1 MSIYSTVLDHMHE
14 NEGRI
19 FSAADLSGALGLKKG
34 GVLTTLAKLAKDGEI
49 TRYAGGL
56 GTAGLA
62 PVEPEPEMGEDDE
75 PDFAD
80 LYSDEM
86 GEDDESDY
94 DLDEMGEDDEPDFED
109 TQNMRRAVW
118 LDSLQL
124 LDAAVEDVYVALA
137 FFDKFKGRV

>member
-49 TRYAGGL
+49 TRYDRGQYYSGGL

-62 PVEPEPEMGEDDE
+62 PVEPEP
-75 PDFAD
+75 
-80 LYSDEM
+80 
-86 GEDDESDY
+86 
-94 DLDEMGEDDEPDFED
+94 EMGEDDEPDFED